1 MHKIINGGTSWET
14 LKDSCQVVAEF
25 LHQGHEIPEGVR
37 LWAAPRRQELLIGTW
52 QFPSICQSSDLCRKR
67 TKRGPAARG
76 GLPPPDQPLRDACG
90 LLSRGYSR
98 SCRSDK
104 PPLGR
109 KPLPC
114 PGSNHP
120 PVVEFFRFGTKHS
133 IKALKKNGQITSKL
147 PSCPHQSVILGFHI
161 NQMQTLKTWVP
172 VEFLTEVIL

>member
-1 MHKIINGGTSWET
+1 MER
-14 LKDSCQVVAEF
+14 F
-25 LHQGHEIPEGVR
+25 QG
-37 LWAAPRRQELLIGTW
+37 RQELLMSTA
-52 QFPSICQSSDLCRKR
+52 FPSICQSSDLCRKR

-90 LLSRGYSR
+90 LLSPG
-98 SCRSDK
+98 DTHAAAALTNL
-104 PPLGR
+104 PGR

-120 PVVEFFRFGTKHS
+120 PIVEFFRFGTKHS

-147 PSCPHQSVILGFHI
+147 HFCPHQSVILGFHI

-172 VEFLTEVIL
+172 VECLIEVIL